1 MKPIVK
7 EYIDYDLTKKEDEEQ
22 KKIMTKIEDL
32 EKKILNFVNFKL
44 NIELTGNEIKLD
56 LNNLSINDSELMLI
70 SGIKFNNLEELDLSH
85 NNITDIRILKEFNLK
100 NIKKIDLSFNKI
112 ITIKNPHSHSIKNKY
127 SNNFIEINLDQN
139 NLLKKDIE
147 DLKNIIKYPPNDNDY
162 IKNEYNINNQD
173 IMDNNINKD
182 DKKKLLNKLDSLKKK
197 VLGYFNNKLN
207 IFLTGKEVII
217 NLNGKNIQNIDLSI
231 LSNIEFN
238 NLNEINLSHNNLS
251 NIEPLINFT
260 QLKTIDLS
268 FNKIIDIKGINKIL
282 EKNKQIKNINLSYN
296 DINNIEVLKEN
307 ISEFPRF
314 IEINLD
320 NNKII
325 QKDIDEIKNIIKEKI
340 LSQNTNIT
348 DDFRNNYDILGTI
361 SDNEFVIVYKV
372 KDKNSDNLRAVKCLK
387 KNMIIS
393 QFIRSKVKCLMK
405 KN

>member
-162 IKNEYNINNQD
+162 IKN
-173 IMDNNINKD
+173 
-182 DKKKLLNKLDSLKKK
+182 
-197 VLGYFNNKLN
+197 
-207 IFLTGKEVII
+207 
-217 NLNGKNIQNIDLSI
+217 
-231 LSNIEFN
+231 
-238 NLNEINLSHNNLS
+238 
-251 NIEPLINFT
+251 
-260 QLKTIDLS
+260 
-268 FNKIIDIKGINKIL
+268 
-282 EKNKQIKNINLSYN
+282 
-296 DINNIEVLKEN
+296 
-307 ISEFPRF
+307 
-314 IEINLD
+314 
-320 NNKII
+320 
-325 QKDIDEIKNIIKEKI
+325 
-340 LSQNTNIT
+340 
-348 DDFRNNYDILGTI
+348 
-361 SDNEFVIVYKV
+361 
-372 KDKNSDNLRAVKCLK
+372 
-387 KNMIIS
+387 
-393 QFIRSKVKCLMK
+393 
-405 KN
+405 